1 MNPRSVLKAAFGYLR
16 KNPDEVVK
24 AAQNATSLKFGVPL
38 ASLRWLAGQIQGK
51 KAPKEVEIDATPPA
65 LRLSAVVDAMG
76 TPMRAAAS
84 IKIDEIHVSP
94 ESIRVGIRLRDV
106 KLTILSDIESP
117 VAMLVKSGAL
127 DLSKPGNVAKFLPKR
142 PPAIVDAHDDRI
154 VLDLMKV
161 PQIAANKALRKALS
175 VITPVLGI
183 GSIETDA
190 DHVYVSFKATPAG
203 LAEAIGALTARSPSP
218 AR

>member
-1 MNPRSVLKAAFGYLR
+1 MNPTSVLKAAFGYLR

-24 AAQNATSLKFGVPL
+24 AASNATSLKFGVPL
-38 ASLRWLAGQIQGK
+38 ASLRWLAGQVKGK
-51 KAPKEVEIDATPPA
+51 KAPTEVEIDSTPPA

-84 IKIDEIHVSP
+84 IKIDEVHISAD
-94 ESIRVGIRLRDV
+94 SIRIGVRLRDV
-106 KLTILSDIESP
+106 KLAILSDIESP

-127 DLSKPGNVAKFLPKR
+127 DLSKPGNVMKFLPKR

-154 VLDLMKV
+154 VIDLMKV
-161 PQIAANKALRKALS
+161 PQIAANKALKKALS
-175 VITPVLGI
+175 IITPVLGI

-190 DHVYVSFKATPAG
+190 DHVYIALKATPSG
-203 LAEAIGALTARSPSP
+203 LAEALGALTAR
-218 AR
+218 